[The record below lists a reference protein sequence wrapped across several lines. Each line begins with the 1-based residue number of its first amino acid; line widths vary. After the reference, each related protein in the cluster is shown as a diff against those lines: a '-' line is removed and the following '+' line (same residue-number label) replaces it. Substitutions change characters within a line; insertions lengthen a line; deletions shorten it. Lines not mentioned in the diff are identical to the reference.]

1 MDIYAAA
8 LPGCPRLGAKHMR
21 ALMDYFE
28 TAEDVWK
35 ASAESIEKSHILTG
49 KTLAAFLAYRNETSL
64 EQIEEKLY
72 RLDIRCFTFE
82 DSDYPPLLA
91 TTANPPAVLFYRGAL
106 PCFERTIAIVGS
118 RKATAYGIETAHEL
132 ARGLSAHGITVVSG
146 GARGIDSASHTGA
159 MEGGSPTVVVL
170 ACGLDRV
177 YPPENRHLFHQVI
190 ESGGTLVSEYPPGTP
205 PLGRQFP
212 ARNRIIAGMSR
223 GYSSWRRLN
232 GAARSLRLTLLWR
245 KGAMYSL
252 SRGASGCLPA
262 RGRISSSE
270 TVPSAVHRQMTSSR
284 SMDGRKKRI
293 KNLKKVSLSS

>member
-72 RLDIRCFTFE
+72 RLDIRCSAFE
-82 DSDYPPLLA
+82 DSDYPPLLSA
-91 TTANPPAVLFYRGAL
+91 TANPPAVLFYRGAL

-132 ARGLSAHGITVVSG
+132 ARGLSAHGITIVSG
-146 GARGIDSASHTGA
+146 GARGIDDSGRAGVRSGPRISTG
-159 MEGGSPTVVVL
+159 ESPSVPSGDRERRDT
-170 ACGLDRV
+170 GLRV
-177 YPPENRHLFHQVI
+177 
-190 ESGGTLVSEYPPGTP
+190 
-205 PLGRQFP
+205 P
-212 ARNRIIAGMSR
+212 ARYAAAWPPVSCEKPHHRRDEPRDTRR
-223 GYSSWRRLN
+223 G
-232 GAARSLRLTLLWR
+232 
-245 KGAMYSL
+245 
-252 SRGASGCLPA
+252 SG
-262 RGRISSSE
+262 
-270 TVPSAVHRQMTSSR
+270 
-284 SMDGRKKRI
+284 
-293 KNLKKVSLSS
+293 

>member
-35 ASAESIEKSHILTG
+35 ASAESVEKSHILTG

-72 RLDIRCFTFE
+72 RLDIRCSAFE
-82 DSDYPPLLA
+82 DSDYPPLLSA
-91 TTANPPAVLFYRGAL
+91 TANPPAVLFYRGAL

-177 YPPENRHLFHQVI
+177 
-190 ESGGTLVSEYPPGTP
+190 
-205 PLGRQFP
+205 
-212 ARNRIIAGMSR
+212 
-223 GYSSWRRLN
+223 
-232 GAARSLRLTLLWR
+232 
-245 KGAMYSL
+245 
-252 SRGASGCLPA
+252 
-262 RGRISSSE
+262 
-270 TVPSAVHRQMTSSR
+270 
-284 SMDGRKKRI
+284 
-293 KNLKKVSLSS
+293 

>member
-72 RLDIRCFTFE
+72 RLDIRCSTFE
-82 DSDYPPLLA
+82 DSDYPPLLSA
-91 TTANPPAVLFYRGAL
+91 TANPPAVLFYRGAL

-132 ARGLSAHGITVVSG
+132 ARGLSAHGITIVP
-146 GARGIDSASHTGA
+146 AEH
-159 MEGGSPTVVVL
+159 EGSIAHRIRVRWR
-170 ACGLDRV
+170 ADR
-177 YPPENRHLFHQVI
+177 
-190 ESGGTLVSEYPPGTP
+190 
-205 PLGRQFP
+205 RQWSCWR
-212 ARNRIIAGMSR
+212 AVWTAYIHRRIAICSIR
-223 GYSSWRRLN
+223 
-232 GAARSLRLTLLWR
+232 
-245 KGAMYSL
+245 
-252 SRGASGCLPA
+252 
-262 RGRISSSE
+262 
-270 TVPSAVHRQMTSSR
+270 
-284 SMDGRKKRI
+284 
-293 KNLKKVSLSS
+293 

>member
-72 RLDIRCFTFE
+72 RLDIRCSTFE

-118 RKATAYGIETAHEL
+118 RKATAYGSRRRMNLPEGSPLTVSRSFPAEHEGSTAHRIR
-132 ARGLSAHGITVVSG
+132 ARWKA
-146 GARGIDSASHTGA
+146 
-159 MEGGSPTVVVL
+159 
-170 ACGLDRV
+170 DRR
-177 YPPENRHLFHQVI
+177 PW
-190 ESGGTLVSEYPPGTP
+190 SC
-205 PLGRQFP
+205 
-212 ARNRIIAGMSR
+212 
-223 GYSSWRRLN
+223 WR
-232 GAARSLRLTLLWR
+232 
-245 KGAMYSL
+245 
-252 SRGASGCLPA
+252 
-262 RGRISSSE
+262 
-270 TVPSAVHRQMTSSR
+270 AVWTAYIHRRTAICSIR
-284 SMDGRKKRI
+284 
-293 KNLKKVSLSS
+293 